1 MLIKSRLVIFTTLIR
16 WWTHPALEYPH
27 KGGLCPEAFRS
38 QFSAVCGILSDCSWC
53 GQVPWHLLAP
63 TSIQMK
69 SLLCFSSQ
77 TESREH
83 IVAFNMLN
91 YRSCKNL
98 WKSCVEHHTF
108 FQAKKLLPQEKN
120 VLSQYWTLGAR
131 NPKKWVYFGL
141 HTRLKCKLGSTG
153 RWTSVRGRDAI
164 TQRPQPPDLGLLG
177 DLRTMVESLLG
188 GDSVS
193 FCTYPDT
200 AHVPITCFCLL
211 NAAVLRAPKEPEL
224 QLLPRHVTIR
234 EARGSD
240 SGLLWCL
247 AYGLSWH
254 LATKTASPA
263 EH

>member
-1 MLIKSRLVIFTTLIR
+1 MLRFLGILQLWADTSLLTREPPQEARRAARLGMVTL
-16 WWTHPALEYPH
+16 P
-27 KGGLCPEAFRS
+27 KGG
-38 QFSAVCGILSDCSWC
+38 
-53 GQVPWHLLAP
+53 
-63 TSIQMK
+63 K
-69 SLLCFSSQ
+69 
-77 TESREH
+77 RE
-83 IVAFNMLN
+83 
-91 YRSCKNL
+91 R
-98 WKSCVEHHTF
+98 
-108 FQAKKLLPQEKN
+108 
-120 VLSQYWTLGAR
+120 
-131 NPKKWVYFGL
+131 
-141 HTRLKCKLGSTG
+141 G
-153 RWTSVRGRDAI
+153 RHRRKERRDAI

-234 EARGSD
+234 GARGSD